1 MSFNIKSSF
10 VSRAVVEDNTEIQ
23 ISTDVKESS
32 SASNEV
38 YDPRTLYERLQEQK
52 AIKEEK
58 FFEESR
64 FANQIKRVNEEE
76 AEYFKILA
84 DEKEKVESQRRLSE
98 RLELEEY
105 RMAVESAKSTP
116 SVAAP
121 VLDKK
126 KKISFSKPNKLVKNN
141 QLKKGTLFVK
151 KRRQEDSSSD
161 EENSNEEAN
170 EKSNEKTSEK
180 SNEKA
185 SEKPKVPASASL
197 SLLSAYSDIPS
208 SDEE

>member
-10 VSRAVVEDNTEIQ
+10 VSRSVVEDNTETQ
-23 ISTDVKESS
+23 ISTDKNESS
-32 SASNEV
+32 NASNEV

-98 RLELEEY
+98 KLELEEY

-121 VLDKK
+121 ILDEKK
-126 KKISFSKPNKLVKNN
+126 TSSFSKPSKLIKNN
-141 QLKKGTLFVK
+141 QSKKGALFVK

-161 EENSNEEAN
+161 EESV
-170 EKSNEKTSEK
+170 EKKLPEKKMKKTD
-180 SNEKA
+180 EKA
-185 SEKPKVPASASL
+185 IKPSSESL
-197 SLLSAYSDIPS
+197 SLLAAYSDIPS